1 MHPVISQA
9 VATERSR
16 DRQAYAASCLRVAEI
31 RASRPARRRLPFIRV
46 AGTGPSP
53 RAPRALRA
61 LRPLRAPRT
70 A

>member
-9 VATERSR
+9 VATERNR
-16 DRQAYAASCLRVAEI
+16 DRQAYAASCRRVAEI

-46 AGTGPSP
+46 AGTGPSS
-53 RAPRALRA
+53 RALRA

>member
-9 VATERSR
+9 IATERSR
-16 DRQAYAASCLRVAEI
+16 DRQVYAASCRRVAEI
-31 RASRPARRRLPFIRV
+31 RASRSARRRLPFIRV
-46 AGTGPSP
+46 AGTGPS
-53 RAPRALRA
+53 LRA

>member
-16 DRQAYAASCLRVAEI
+16 DRQAYAASCRRVAEI
-31 RASRPARRRLPFIRV
+31 RASRPSRRRLPFIRV

-53 RAPRALRA
+53 RALRA